1 VSGLFASYR
10 KDAWLPEA
18 DYNEVGT
25 RPVNGGRFHIAG
37 ISAVTGR
44 VTGLRLNGQDADSL
58 LPQVDKLEWYHV
70 WPQQVVAGQPVWV
83 AFHSRNPA
91 WDTASSATIRVTT
104 SAGDALDGTFT
115 VATTPVPLT
124 YVTTADQGQ
133 TLLIHAHNDDSVPHT
148 LSRLLVN
155 GRDVTGPGLAC
166 VAEPTIAPGASVL
179 WVVPRCTASLP
190 GDAWTVVAEY
200 VGAPAAVGVGRVL
213 PEHFGIE
220 AWPYSRDCVWPR
232 DLAVHQAGG
241 FDTLFTRWGGY
252 CGSSGESLVNTG
264 LLADAGFA
272 SLLTHDFLT
281 DNNPGQAITNQ
292 AAVAGLFI
300 GDEFAA

>member
-1 VSGLFASYR
+1 MALACRLLTELAGAKLVPGALDAHEPSPAAPVITLRHQRVGHILGVDITADESATTLERLGCAVDRGADTHTVTVPWHRVADLQREIDLIEEVGRIHGFDEIEAVLPRVTARARLTPQQTIVRQLARRAADLGLSEAISYR
-10 KDAWLPEA
+10 FVPEA

-115 VATTPVPLT
+115 VATTP
-124 YVTTADQGQ
+124 A
-133 TLLIHAHNDDSVPHT
+133 TLLMRAST
-148 LSRLLVN
+148 
-155 GRDVTGPGLAC
+155 
-166 VAEPTIAPGASVL
+166 AP
-179 WVVPRCTASLP
+179 PMRP
-190 GDAWTVVAEY
+190 
-200 VGAPAAVGVGRVL
+200 
-213 PEHFGIE
+213 
-220 AWPYSRDCVWPR
+220 
-232 DLAVHQAGG
+232 
-241 FDTLFTRWGGY
+241 
-252 CGSSGESLVNTG
+252 
-264 LLADAGFA
+264 
-272 SLLTHDFLT
+272 
-281 DNNPGQAITNQ
+281 
-292 AAVAGLFI
+292 
-300 GDEFAA
+300 